1 MKRIMASLAIGALFL
16 TAGAAF
22 ADSSG
27 TKPVQTPTTGHRG
40 VPTNTYGAPGT
51 ATPGGA
57 GAALG
62 SRSTPAGR
70 RVRCTRETRALRH
83 LRIPIRLQRSRSTTS
98 RASRTTAK
106 YLDGAPRAVGVN
118 SLPRTHTIE
127 NGGLRRLRAK
137 CATDAVGRLVTH
149 LFGGK

>member
-40 VPTNTYGAPGT
+40 APTNTCGAPGT

-62 SRSTPAGR
+62 SPFNSSGTAGTVYAGKPGHRVTREFQFDCSGRAVRRRVLPEQQPNTLTGR
-70 RVRCTRETRALRH
+70 RG
-83 LRIPIRLQRSRSTTS
+83 PS
-98 RASRTTAK
+98 
-106 YLDGAPRAVGVN
+106 G
-118 SLPRTHTIE
+118 
-127 NGGLRRLRAK
+127 
-137 CATDAVGRLVTH
+137 
-149 LFGGK
+149 